1 MEDFKRYCENAHLQI
16 LMLGWIT
23 TRLAGRQKVG
33 HSGIDSIEQDFI
45 TFAKEHKQRLRF
57 RFDKGDHLLI
67 LASPLLIGGVEAIG
81 KIEFRDTRN
90 EIINHIESQ
99 LTDFLKKHAQ
109 IETLLPYGNNPQAG
123 NWDLAVRLRNSL
135 SHFRYTYNPDE
146 GEVRFKDFNPC
157 KNEQTMDLTM
167 SLFATI
173 DFSYK
178 FGLASCGWAQQNNHY
193 PIASPVEGSG
203 GDRQ

>member
-1 MEDFKRYCENAHLQI
+1 MEDFKRYCEKAHLQI

-23 TRLAGRQKVG
+23 TRLARRQQVE

-45 TFAKEHKQRLRF
+45 TFASKHKQQLDF

-67 LASPLLIGGVEAIG
+67 LASPLLIGGVEAIQ
-81 KIEFRDTRN
+81 KIKSQDTRN

-109 IETLLPYGNNPQAG
+109 IEALKPHGNNPQAG
-123 NWDLAVRLRNSL
+123 NWDFARRLRNSL
-135 SHFRYTYNPDE
+135 SHFRYTYNLD
-146 GEVRFKDFNPC
+146 GDVRFKDFDRH

-173 DFSYK
+173 DFAYK
-178 FGLASCGWAQQNNHY
+178 FGLACVGWAQQNNHY